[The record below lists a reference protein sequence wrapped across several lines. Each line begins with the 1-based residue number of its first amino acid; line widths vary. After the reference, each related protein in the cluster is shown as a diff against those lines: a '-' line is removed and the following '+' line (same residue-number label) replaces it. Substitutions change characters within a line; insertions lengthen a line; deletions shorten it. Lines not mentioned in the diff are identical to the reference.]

1 MMLCD
6 GPSDILLYVS
16 SHMRFET
23 KLAIDLADF
32 YVWISLRRGTS
43 IETPDWTLY
52 IGTPM
57 LARAAVISPVSV
69 SPKSGGPPLAGTLR
83 LVAGPTGALPSMT
96 FDSRTRTRAMTAEH
110 LCLEIASLVLAAT
123 SEDAA

>member
-6 GPSDILLYVS
+6 GPSDILLHVS
-16 SHMRFET
+16 SHIRLET

-43 IETPDWTLY
+43 IETPGCTLS
-52 IGTPM
+52 IGLPM
-57 LARAAVISPVSV
+57 LARGAVISPISV
-69 SPKSGGPPLAGTLR
+69 SPKGGGPPLAGTLR
-83 LVAGPTGALPSMT
+83 LVAGRTGALPSMT
-96 FDSRTRTRAMTAEH
+96 LDCRARTRALTAER
-110 LCLEIASLVLAAT
+110 LWQEIASLVLAAA

>member
-16 SHMRFET
+16 SHLRFQT

-43 IETPDWTLY
+43 IETPGGTLS
-52 IGTPM
+52 IGLPM
-57 LARAAVISPVSV
+57 LARGAVISPVSV
-69 SPKSGGPPLAGTLR
+69 SPKGGGPPLAGTLR
-83 LVAGPTGALPSMT
+83 LVAGRQGALPSMT
-96 FDSRTRTRAMTAEH
+96 FDYRARIRALTAEH
-110 LCLEIASLVLAAT
+110 LLQEITSLVLAAA